1 MPADDGTR
9 RPAAPNRELTA
20 REYHT
25 KYTLI
30 AAGELVNVCDQ
41 MAYAS
46 QLLSGYRSDHNS
58 DNFMTRFDYLRYQ
71 IENHVLRTGMV
82 VDRSLQLVNV
92 IFDLGIPPR
101 DCKYAVVAKNSHVAA
116 TDVSK
121 ALDNLRN
128 ATQPA
133 QSQRN
138 TIAHR
143 KSYADEELYMV
154 EMYSIFQKSSIQES
168 DSELERTAN
177 YANREAD
184 RFVHRKR
191 SELHSANTAV
201 FGLVEKLF
209 MVLTQ
214 PYANRNQRLSNPI

>member
-1 MPADDGTR
+1 MPEDASTR
-9 RPAAPNRELTA
+9 RQTAPTRGLTA

-25 KYTLI
+25 KCTLV

-46 QLLSGYRSDHNS
+46 QLLSGYRSDKGC
-58 DNFMTRFDYLRYQ
+58 DTFITRFDYLRYQ

-92 IFDLGIPPR
+92 IFVLGIPPR
-101 DCKYAVVAKNSHVAA
+101 DCKYGVVAKNSHVAA
-116 TDVSK
+116 TDVSN
-121 ALDNLRN
+121 ALDNLRI

-133 QSQRN
+133 QTQRN
-138 TIAHR
+138 SIAHR
-143 KSYADEELYMV
+143 RSYFDEELDIV

-168 DSELERTAN
+168 DSELQRTAN
-177 YANREAD
+177 YAKREAD

-191 SELHSANTAV
+191 SELQSINTTV
-201 FGLVEKLF
+201 FGLVEKFF

-214 PYANRNQRLSNPI
+214 PYANRNQGLSNPT